1 MKIVTDATKLEIK
14 IENRTLPFSRN
25 GFAIKKKEN

>member
-1 MKIVTDATKLEIK
+1 MKIVSDATKLEIK
-14 IENRTLPFSRN
+14 VENRTLTFNKN

>member
-14 IENRTLPFSRN
+14 IENQTLTFSRN
-25 GFAIKKKEN
+25 GFAIKRKEN